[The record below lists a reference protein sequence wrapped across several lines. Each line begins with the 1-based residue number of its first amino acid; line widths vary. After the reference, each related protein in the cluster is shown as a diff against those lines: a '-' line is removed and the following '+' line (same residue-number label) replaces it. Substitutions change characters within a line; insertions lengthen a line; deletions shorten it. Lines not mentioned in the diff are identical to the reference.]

1 MKNKAALLLLIVLLA
16 QNATNLFAQQGKYKW
31 EQGSSGGYDYKYVSG
46 DPMKTRFYTLKNGL
60 TVILTENKKEPRIA
74 MKIAVRTGSNNDP
87 RDHTGLAHYLEH
99 LLFKGT
105 EDFGTTDYAKEKPYL
120 DRVEALY
127 ETYGQTKDNEQRK
140 AIYREIDSVSG
151 LAAKISIAG
160 EYNKMMSDLGSQG
173 TNAGTWLESTVYDEN
188 VPSSALNKLLRIQA
202 DRFRNPVL
210 RLFHT
215 ELEAVYEEKNR
226 ALDNDDRKL
235 LYALHENLF
244 PTTNYGQQTTIGT
257 IEHLKNPSIKA
268 IKAYYEKYYVPNNMA
283 VILAGDFNTD
293 AAIKLID
300 QYFAYMKPK
309 AVSSYEHAPEPEV
322 KGPIVTEI
330 FGPSAERV
338 QIGFRTGPEGS
349 RERLLVDITG
359 AILFNGEAGLID
371 LNLNKQ
377 QKVLSASA
385 ERVQIGFRTGPEGS
399 RERLLVDITG
409 AILFNGEAGLIDLN
423 LNKQQKV
430 LSASA
435 GLDFPYKDY
444 GIFKLSA
451 SARQNQSLEEVKD
464 LLLSQVALIK
474 KGDFDES
481 LLKAIVA
488 NQKLSQIR
496 GLSSNDNRVEQLS
509 TAFINNRGEGW
520 YKDVAYIDDL
530 SKVTKQEIVAFA
542 NQFFKEDNYTVLYKR
557 KGEDKNIVKVE
568 KPAITPVETN
578 AGLQSAYIKKINE
591 MPSTP
596 VAPLWIDY
604 DKAIG
609 KAQLGPADMLY
620 VPNKNNDLFSL
631 YYRFDMGQWNNK
643 KLSVASNYLSFLS
656 TDKYTSEQISKA
668 FYDIACSYNISVDQ
682 EFTTVT
688 ISGLQE
694 NFEKAVQL
702 FEHIIT
708 HCQPNEDALAAL
720 KGRMQKSRADYKL
733 NKNAI
738 IGGLYYYATYGA
750 KNPFNYTLTNE
761 ELNNLNSEELIKSL
775 HDLLLYK
782 HTVMYYGPAALDKTT
797 ALLQRHHPLPE
808 HFLPYPG
815 GIAFTRSQQT
825 ANQVLF
831 ANYDMVQSEIRWVRN
846 TGPYSPEEELTVD
859 LFNNYFGAGASGMDN
874 LVFKTIRGSKALA
887 YATGAYYMTPNKK
900 EDPYSFFGYVGTQA
914 DKTNDAIA
922 GMNDLINS
930 MPESKNDFE
939 SAKASLKSALETDR
953 IVDEGIL
960 GSYLNARRKGISYD
974 IRKVK
979 YENLGKISFADIS
992 NFEQKRLS
1000 GKPYTYCI
1008 VASDKKIAVAD
1019 LKQHGEVKT
1028 LSLEEIFGY

>member
-1 MKNKAALLLLIVLLA
+1 MKNKVALLLFTVLLA
-16 QNATNLFAQQGKYKW
+16 QHAGFLFAQSGQYKW
-31 EQGSSGGYDYKYVSG
+31 EQGSSGGYAYKYVSN

-120 DRVEALY
+120 DKIEALY
-127 ETYGQTKDNEQRK
+127 EAYGQTTDKEKRK
-140 AIYREIDSVSG
+140 ALYREIDSVSG

-160 EYNKMMSDLGSQG
+160 EYNKMMSDLGAQG

-188 VPSSALNKLLRIQA
+188 IPSSALNKLLRIQA

-244 PTTNYGQQTTIGT
+244 PTTNYGLQTTIGT
-257 IEHLKNPSIKA
+257 IAHLKNPSIKA
-268 IKAYYEKYYVPNNMA
+268 IKAYYEQYYVPNNMA
-283 VILAGDFNTD
+283 VILAGDFNTN

-300 QYFAYMKPK
+300 ENFAYMKPK
-309 AVSSYEHAPEPEV
+309 PVSAYEHAPEPVV
-322 KGPIVTEI
+322 KGPVVTEI
-330 FGPSAERV
+330 YGPSAERV

-349 RERLLVDITG
+349 RERLLT
-359 AILFNGEAGLID
+359 
-371 LNLNKQ
+371 
-377 QKVLSASA
+377 
-385 ERVQIGFRTGPEGS
+385 
-399 RERLLVDITG
+399 DITG

-444 GIFKLSA
+444 GIFRLSA
-451 SARQNQSLEEVKD
+451 SAKQDQSLEEVKE
-464 LLLSQVALIK
+464 LLLGQLDLVK
-474 KGDFDES
+474 KGAFDES

-496 GLSSNDNRVEQLS
+496 GLSSNENRVEQLS
-509 TAFINNRGEGW
+509 SAFINNRGEGW
-520 YKDVAYIDDL
+520 QRDVAYIHEL
-530 SKVTKQEIVAFA
+530 SKVTKQQIIAFA
-542 NQFFKEDNYTVLYKR
+542 NQFFRADNYTVLYKR
-557 KGEDKNIVKVE
+557 KGEDKHIVKVE

-578 AGLQSAYIKKINE
+578 AGLQSAYIDKINE

-596 VAPLWIDY
+596 VQPLWIDY

-609 KAQLGPADMLY
+609 KARLGPADVLY
-620 VPNKNNDLFSL
+620 VPNKDNDLFSL

-668 FYDIACSYNISVDQ
+668 FYDIACSYDVSVSQ

-694 NFEKAVQL
+694 NLEKAVQL

-708 HCQPNEDALAAL
+708 HCKPDEHTLAAL
-720 KGRMQKSRADYKL
+720 KGRIRKSRADYKL
-733 NKNAI
+733 NKNVI
-738 IGGLYYYATYGA
+738 LRGLQYYATYGA
-750 KNPFNYTLTNE
+750 KNPFNYVLTNE
-761 ELNNLNSEELIKSL
+761 ELDNLKSEELVNML
-775 HDLLLYK
+775 HNLLQYK
-782 HTVMYYGPAALDKTT
+782 HTIMYYGPAALDKVT
-797 ALLQRHHPLPE
+797 ALLQRHHPLPAQ
-808 HFLPYPG
+808 FLSYPG
-815 GIAFTRSQQT
+815 GATFTYSRQT

-846 TGPYSPEEELTVD
+846 TDAYSPEEELTVD
-859 LFNNYFGAGASGMDN
+859 VFNNYFGAGPSGMDN

-887 YATGAYYMTPNKK
+887 YATGAYYMIPNKK
-900 EDPYSFFGYVGTQA
+900 EDPYSFFGYVGSQA
-914 DKTNDAIA
+914 DKMNDAIA
-922 GMNDLINS
+922 GMNELINN
-930 MPESKNDFE
+930 MPESRAGFE

-960 GSYLNARRKGISYD
+960 GSYLDAQRKGISYD

-979 YENLGKISFADIS
+979 YERLDKISFADIS
-992 NFEQKRLS
+992 NFERKQLS

-1008 VASDKKIAVAD
+1008 LASDKKIALAD
-1019 LKQHGEVKT
+1019 LKQYGAVKT
-1028 LSLEEIFGY
+1028 LSLEEIFGF